1 MKTDVAIIGAG
12 PIGLELAAALKREG
26 LDYLHFEQGQI
37 GQVMYSLFPVQT
49 RFFSSADRIGIA
61 GIPLRTL
68 DQSKATR
75 EEYLTYLR
83 TVVETYDLEI
93 RTYEPVVSLER
104 SGEGFSLRTRPAGGE
119 REYRARRVVL
129 ATGGTARPRKLD
141 IPGEEAPHVSHQLM
155 DPHMYFKKR
164 VLVAGGRNSAVEAA
178 IRCYNAGAQVAVSY
192 RQEAFD
198 PAHVK
203 YWLLPEIN
211 GRIERGEMES
221 HFNTQPVRI
230 SETQVT
236 LERIDG
242 SGTLDVAADFVLLMV
257 GYVADMSLFRSA
269 GAELRGPQDA
279 PVMDETTM
287 ETDVPGLYV
296 AGTAVAGTQMGYRVF
311 LENCHIHVDR
321 IVAAL
326 TGTPPPETGQGPI
339 LPES

>member
-12 PIGLELAAALKREG
+12 PIGIELAAALKRAG

-61 GIPLRTL
+61 GVPLRTQ

-83 TVVETYDLEI
+83 TVVETFDLEI
-93 RTYEPVVSLER
+93 RTYEPVVAVER
-104 SGEGFSLRTRPAGGE
+104 RGGDFIVRTRK
-119 REYRARRVVL
+119 REYEARRVVL
-129 ATGGTARPRKLD
+129 ATGGTARPRMLD
-141 IPGEEAPHVSHQLM
+141 LPGEDSPHVNHHLM
-155 DPHMYFKKR
+155 DPHMYFRKR
-164 VLVAGGRNSAVEAA
+164 VLVVGGRNSAVEAA

-192 RQEAFD
+192 RKQAFD

-211 GRIERGEMES
+211 GRIERKEMES
-221 HFNTQPVRI
+221 HFSTRPVRI
-230 SETQVT
+230 SETEVT

-242 SGTLDVAADFVLLMV
+242 SGTIEVPADFVLLMV

-269 GAELRGPQDA
+269 GAGLHGPQDA
-279 PVMDETTM
+279 PTLNESTM
-287 ETDVPGLYV
+287 ETDVPGLYA

-321 IVAAL
+321 ILAAL
-326 TGTPPPETGQGPI
+326 TGAPPPDPDPGPV